1 MRISDLTQEEKKA
14 FEEHLLSTY
23 RYDAA
28 TGKLINRKWNREYP
42 GMINKSNGYV
52 YVFVYFRGERFQI
65 WKHRLVFFLVRHR
78 FPKEIDH
85 INGIKTDNRIENLRE
100 VSDSENK
107 MNMLHPWVLNAKT
120 GLPGVSPC
128 KGLFQT
134 MIYGKKCDFRDP
146 DEAFYHATMCG
157 KRYKEV
163 EEMPTLSGNHNF

>member
-1 MRISDLTQEEKKA
+1 MRISELTPEGRKA
-14 FEEHLLSTY
+14 FEAHLLSTY

-28 TGKLINRKWNREYP
+28 TGKLINKKWNREYP

-100 VSDSENK
+100 VNRSENEANK
-107 MNMLHPWVLNAKT
+107 LRRWKKNPDS
-120 GLPGVSPC
+120 GLPGIHKMGRSFETYIRARKLRSSIPEM
-128 KGLFQT
+128 LFFHLT
-134 MIYGKKCDFRDP
+134 LLGR
-146 DEAFYHATMCG
+146 
-157 KRYKEV
+157 RYY
-163 EEMPTLSGNHNF
+163 